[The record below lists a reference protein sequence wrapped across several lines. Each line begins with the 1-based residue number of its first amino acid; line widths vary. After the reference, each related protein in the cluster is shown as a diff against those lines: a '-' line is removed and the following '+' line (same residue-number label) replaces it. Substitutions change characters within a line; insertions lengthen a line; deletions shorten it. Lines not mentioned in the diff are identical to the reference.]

1 MIETTSA
8 TEIPAAKALA
18 MLDAFAGVG
27 VNTFDLTI
35 TNIKED
41 ERGRQIVVDYDE
53 DQSISE
59 LRRRIPHL
67 ISDATRKQN
76 NNIIRPHNPPGVTVI
91 QLDDLDAAKVAR
103 VVDHSFMVICTSP
116 GNHQAWLA
124 VNDAPSETGA
134 TKDFVRRVKKATG
147 ADATASGATR
157 VAGGFNFKLK
167 YAPTFSR
174 IEITHMKPGHIAS
187 CEVLEVAG
195 LVAPQEAPRLPLPA
209 SSRPLTPS
217 GRLSR
222 KKVPSY
228 QMCLQGAH
236 KAHGENRPD
245 ISKVDFL
252 FARTCAEWG
261 WDVRHT
267 AGFLMQFSE
276 KARTDGERYAMLTA
290 TNAAA
295 SVERNPYRDRSTP
308 RPT

>member
-1 MIETTSA
+1 METGSA
-8 TEIPAAKALA
+8 ADTPAGKALA
-18 MLDAFAGVG
+18 MLSAFAGIG
-27 VNTFDLTI
+27 VNAFDLTI

-41 ERGRQIVVDYDE
+41 ERGRQIVVGYGE
-53 DQSISE
+53 NQSISE
-59 LRRRIPHL
+59 LRRRIPKL

-76 NNIIRPHNPPGVTVI
+76 NNIVRPHNPPGVTVI

-103 VVDHSFMVICTSP
+103 VVDHSFIVICTSP

-124 VNDAPSETGA
+124 VNDAPETEA
-134 TKDFVRRVKKATG
+134 AKDFVRRLKKGIG

-157 VAGGFNFKLK
+157 IAGGLNFKLK
-167 YAPTFSR
+167 YAPAFQR
-174 IEITHMKPGHIAS
+174 IEITHEKPGYIAS
-187 CEVLEVAG
+187 CEALEAAG
-195 LVAPQEAPRLPLPA
+195 LVAPIEEPRPPLPA
-209 SSRPLTPS
+209 YSRPLTPS

-236 KAHGENRPD
+236 KANGEDRPD

-267 AGFLMQFSE
+267 AGFIMQFSP
-276 KARTDGERYAMLTA
+276 KAKTDGERYAMLTA
-290 TNAAA
+290 TKAAA
-295 SVERNPYRDRSTP
+295 SVESNPYRERSSP
-308 RPT
+308 GLG